1 MTDEKIR
8 VVVVDDHTLMRQGL
22 VGLLDDVSE
31 IEVVGQAGDGAAAR
45 HAIASLDPDVVLMD
59 LGLPDISGLDL
70 TAELI
75 AADPELR
82 VLVVTMHERDDYLFQ
97 ALRAGA
103 TGYVLKGAE
112 VQELIAAVR
121 SVARGDTYVYQSLTG
136 KLVADYLTRLGD
148 GADRTEFDGLTE
160 REREVLARIADGLT
174 TAQIAEKLFLSPHT
188 VQTHRDHIMT
198 KLDLHSRV
206 ELTKYAIRKGLIELD
221 P

>member
-1 MTDEKIR
+1 MTNEMIR

-22 VGLLDDVSE
+22 VGLLDDE
-31 IEVVGQAGDGAAAR
+31 PDIEVIGQAGDISTGRTTIEAMN
-45 HAIASLDPDVVLMD
+45 PDIILMD
-59 LGLPDISGLDL
+59 LGLPDGSGLDL
-70 TAELI
+70 TAELTN
-75 AADPELR
+75 ADPELR

-103 TGYVLKGAE
+103 SGYVLKGAE
-112 VQELIAAVR
+112 VQELLTAVR
-121 SVARGDTYVYQSLTG
+121 TVARGETYVDQSLTG
-136 KLVADYLTRLGD
+136 KLVADYLTRLD
-148 GADRTEFDGLTE
+148 GREDRSQFDGLTE
-160 REREVLARIADGLT
+160 REREVLTLIADGLT
-174 TAQIAEKLFLSPHT
+174 SAEIGGRLFLSPHT